1 MSLNKQ
7 ELTNEQIEGFLQGS
21 DPQKYIV
28 AIESEYNTPTVTLVI
43 NDPETGKDTKEYKY
57 EPFLWFKEDV
67 TKIMYEGKRMMIIK
81 AREKHGITFKK
92 LRVSNDDGYTPPR
105 MENGYKFI
113 AQTKHSYNN
122 LINFFKEGGVDVF
135 SKENSKMFVMFS
147 PTEQFLIQTGKR
159 LFKGMDDYDDVHR
172 FQFDLETEGLF
183 ASKNA
188 IFQIGVRDNKGSEH
202 VLETTGNNP
211 QEKRDSEREN
221 IIKFFKI
228 IDFIKPDI
236 ITGYNS
242 ENFDWPYLFERA
254 ERLNIPITDIAITL
268 NRASKI
274 KRKASTLKLG
284 GETEP
289 YNQTHMYGYNIL
301 DISHAVRRAMA
312 INSEIKGWGL
322 KYITQY
328 SGIAKPNRVYVPG
341 DKINSTWRD
350 TENQYGFNDN
360 DGDWYRITEKNT
372 LKEGYKIVTGAYIV
386 QRYLCDDLWETEQID
401 NLYNQASFLIAKML
415 PTTFQRSST
424 MGTAGQWKLIMSA
437 WSYQNGLAIPETQT
451 KRDFTGGLSRLLE
464 VGYAKNV
471 VKLDFAALYPKTQLT
486 WLIFPDLDISGV
498 MRGILTY
505 VVDTRDHF
513 KFLTGIEKKKAK
525 NLKAKLDENKA
536 NMSKEE
542 IEAMK
547 KEISEHKR
555 LSNLYDKKQLPLKIL
570 ANSWFGSYGAPYI
583 FNWGDTDSAEETTC
597 RGRQSLRLMVRHF
610 TEKHGFKPLVGD
622 TDGFNFAFPDNTDEI
637 KYLAKGNHWKTKD
650 DGGKELVGL
659 DAVLAEFN
667 ENYMEG
673 RMGLDIDDICKSTI
687 NFARK
692 NYANDIDG
700 KIKLVGNSV
709 KSKKMSVYI
718 EDFLGK
724 AIRMLLD
731 GDGHSFIKFYYE
743 YVDKIYNYQIP
754 LVKIATKA
762 KIKSSIPDYKKKA
775 TMKNKAGNPMPRQA
789 HMELVIKDDLDV
801 TLGDVL
807 YYVNTG
813 SSKSQGDLKTINRS
827 KLSKKQ
833 LDLYFIN
840 NGHLPTSEITV
851 QLNCRLIDPAIVERD
866 FEMVKELEMLK
877 KAIDKNDE
885 IEPSNLAALNARID
899 EINSSLF
906 IDDYNVARY
915 LDAFNKKVKPLLVCF
930 NPEIRSKILLDIE
943 KIKDKTTKTTT
954 EVLKQRVIFTKSE
967 CELVSGMPFKDG
979 DQDSYQELMTMEDK
993 EIKFWDK
1000 VNKSPNYM
1008 EQETWEAIRVDYH
1021 IRMAKAKADGI
1032 QHEKDSLDSI
1042 FKHLEIKDLNAVV
1055 KGTLPIDVFIIADIA
1070 TDMSG
1075 NLISRKWNE
1084 VLCHIEDIFKYEK
1097 EAMKRDKYYQLKGSQ
1112 NDDNRY
1118 EAWMDYLA
1126 EQAVLTG
1133 DTITLDDLNVDILI
1147 EKPKSEIVV
1156 KLIKEIAS
1164 QTELPKEEKK
1174 KKVYSENNED
1184 DDEFEMEEDENGNL
1198 TRSEEKINLDDEF
1211 DDTFGEKPDDYV
1223 FEEKKEEPKIEE
1235 EDEWPF

>member
-1 MSLNKQ
+1 
-7 ELTNEQIEGFLQGS
+7 
-21 DPQKYIV
+21 
-28 AIESEYNTPTVTLVI
+28 
-43 NDPETGKDTKEYKY
+43 
-57 EPFLWFKEDV
+57 
-67 TKIMYEGKRMMIIK
+67 
-81 AREKHGITFKK
+81 
-92 LRVSNDDGYTPPR
+92 
-105 MENGYKFI
+105 
-113 AQTKHSYNN
+113 
-122 LINFFKEGGVDVF
+122 
-135 SKENSKMFVMFS
+135 
-147 PTEQFLIQTGKR
+147 
-159 LFKGMDDYDDVHR
+159 
-172 FQFDLETEGLF
+172 
-183 ASKNA
+183 
-188 IFQIGVRDNKGSEH
+188 
-202 VLETTGNNP
+202 
-211 QEKRDSEREN
+211 
-221 IIKFFKI
+221 
-228 IDFIKPDI
+228 
-236 ITGYNS
+236 
-242 ENFDWPYLFERA
+242 
-254 ERLNIPITDIAITL
+254 
-268 NRASKI
+268 
-274 KRKASTLKLG
+274 
-284 GETEP
+284 
-289 YNQTHMYGYNIL
+289 
-301 DISHAVRRAMA
+301 
-312 INSEIKGWGL
+312 
-322 KYITQY
+322 
-328 SGIAKPNRVYVPG
+328 
-341 DKINSTWRD
+341 
-350 TENQYGFNDN
+350 
-360 DGDWYRITEKNT
+360 
-372 LKEGYKIVTGAYIV
+372 
-386 QRYLCDDLWETEQID
+386 
-401 NLYNQASFLIAKML
+401 
-415 PTTFQRSST
+415 
-424 MGTAGQWKLIMSA
+424 
-437 WSYQNGLAIPETQT
+437 
-451 KRDFTGGLSRLLE
+451 
-464 VGYAKNV
+464 
-471 VKLDFAALYPKTQLT
+471 
-486 WLIFPDLDISGV
+486 
-498 MRGILTY
+498 
-505 VVDTRDHF
+505 
-513 KFLTGIEKKKAK
+513 
-525 NLKAKLDENKA
+525 
-536 NMSKEE
+536 
-542 IEAMK
+542 
-547 KEISEHKR
+547 
-555 LSNLYDKKQLPLKIL
+555 
-570 ANSWFGSYGAPYI
+570 
-583 FNWGDTDSAEETTC
+583 
-597 RGRQSLRLMVRHF
+597 
-610 TEKHGFKPLVGD
+610 
-622 TDGFNFAFPDNTDEI
+622 
-637 KYLAKGNHWKTKD
+637 
-650 DGGKELVGL
+650 
-659 DAVLAEFN
+659 
-667 ENYMEG
+667 
-673 RMGLDIDDICKSTI
+673 
-687 NFARK
+687 
-692 NYANDIDG
+692 
-700 KIKLVGNSV
+700 
-709 KSKKMSVYI
+709 
-718 EDFLGK
+718 
-724 AIRMLLD
+724 
-731 GDGHSFIKFYYE
+731 
-743 YVDKIYNYQIP
+743 
-754 LVKIATKA
+754 
-762 KIKSSIPDYKKKA
+762 
-775 TMKNKAGNPMPRQA
+775 MPRQA

-885 IEPSNLAALNARID
+885 IEPNNLAALNARID

-1133 DTITLDDLNVDILI
+1133 DTITLDDLNVDIPI

-1223 FEEKKEEPKIEE
+1223 FEEKKEEPKEEE